1 MFNYHPPSHLQD
13 TGWQET
19 PEKPAG
25 LGRDRVYTRT
35 NTYTHSFHSSTLWV
49 MGFLTICLIQST
61 NKTRAGGLLRQ
72 CSATFEWVWAHET
85 HICSQVYTCPSVITW
100 KRKHLPKC
108 IFVFPKLFH
117 SAGFHKRNIKAP
129 PKFFFSHLFPIFRL
143 AFGLCPWGKV
153 WEAIFALEL
162 FTLPSSFSRHGRVP
176 KGGFNP
182 AYTWSVSTQPPSGG
196 RENSVQHWFLSHR
209 PPTTATA

>member
-25 LGRDRVYTRT
+25 LGRDHVYTRT

-85 HICSQVYTCPSVITW
+85 HICSQVYTCPSVIAR
-100 KRKHLPKC
+100 KRKRLPKC

-129 PKFFFSHLFPIFRL
+129 PKFFSLISFQSSDWPLGYVLEAKFGRLYLFWNYL
-143 AFGLCPWGKV
+143 LCPPLSQDMAECLREGS
-153 WEAIFALEL
+153 IQ
-162 FTLPSSFSRHGRVP
+162 P
-176 KGGFNP
+176 
-182 AYTWSVSTQPPSGG
+182 TWSVSTQPPSGG

>member
-72 CSATFEWVWAHET
+72 CSATLEWVWAHET
-85 HICSQVYTCPSVITW
+85 HICSQVYTCPSVITR
-100 KRKHLPKC
+100 KRKRLSNC

-129 PKFFFSHLFPIFRL
+129 PKFFFLSSLSNVLIGLWAMSLRQSLGGYICSGIIYSALLFL
-143 AFGLCPWGKV
+143 K
-153 WEAIFALEL
+153 
-162 FTLPSSFSRHGRVP
+162 
-176 KGGFNP
+176 
-182 AYTWSVSTQPPSGG
+182 TWQS
-196 RENSVQHWFLSHR
+196 
-209 PPTTATA
+209 A